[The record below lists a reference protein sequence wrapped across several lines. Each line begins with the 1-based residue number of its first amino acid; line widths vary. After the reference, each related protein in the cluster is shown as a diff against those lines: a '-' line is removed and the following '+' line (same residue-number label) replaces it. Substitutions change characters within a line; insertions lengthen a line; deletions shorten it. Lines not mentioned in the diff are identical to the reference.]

1 VKRVESAAE
10 RRHELA
16 GLAMVATAAVLWGL
30 LGPVAR
36 VALREGVEPLEL
48 GFWRA
53 ALAGVL
59 CVVLSVVRGA
69 PRLHMRDTASV
80 LGFGVICVALFY
92 AAYFFAVELTG
103 AALAAILLYTAPA
116 WVAVGS
122 FLWLGERLN
131 RISILAVALTLAGVA
146 AVSLDSGNIAGV
158 SVVGIA
164 WGLIAGLSY
173 ALYYLAG
180 RRFFVTYGTLN
191 VLAYALPMGALTLLP
206 FTSFSSKSGA
216 AWLAIAFI
224 AIVPTFAAYLIYGA
238 GLVRVSATRAAT
250 IAAIEPL
257 IAAIAAFALWDERF
271 GVAGYLGGS
280 LVLAGVFLMARAGP
294 TPRAAPAQ

>member
-1 VKRVESAAE
+1 
-10 RRHELA
+10 
-16 GLAMVATAAVLWGL
+16 MVATAAILWGL

-53 ALAGVL
+53 VLAGVL
-59 CVVLSVVRGA
+59 CLVLAVARDA
-69 PRLHMRDTASV
+69 PRLRPRDTVAV

-131 RISILAVALTLAGVA
+131 RLSMLAVALTLIGVA
-146 AVSLDSGNIAGV
+146 AVSLDGGNIAGI
-158 SVVGIA
+158 SIAGIA
-164 WGLIAGLSY
+164 WGLVAGLCY

-180 RRFFVTYGTLN
+180 RRYFLAYGTLN

-216 AWLAIAFI
+216 AWLAIIFI
-224 AIVPTFAAYLIYGA
+224 AVVPTFAAYLIYGA

-250 IAAIEPL
+250 TASIEPL
-257 IAAIAAFALWDERF
+257 VAAVAAFALWDERF

-294 TPRAAPAQ
+294 TSRAAPVE